1 MAIFTAI
8 ASAVSVVTA
17 AIGLGAVTAAQV
29 AWFAFTTA
37 VTIGASALQRG
48 IQRPTPER
56 IASEG
61 VRGTELSL
69 QASPDHPRV
78 LILGQ
83 RATAGTLVYRCTSGA
98 SNETLH
104 QVIALADHEIEG
116 LTGLW
121 VEDQRVEWSAASN
134 NDVETF
140 NVPAYTAGG
149 VDHLRITLYKGRS
162 GQTHD
167 AGLVTASGG
176 QWTSNHVGVNIAYV
190 VVRAIYNQDVFRTG
204 GPPRILFDV
213 KGAKLYDPRLDST
226 QAGGSGSHRFGQ
238 PATYAYST
246 NLEVAR
252 YNFLRGIGNGGDGKP
267 MFGPG
272 LDVDDVDTA
281 RAIAGMNVCDQTVNL
296 RQGGTEPRYRISAV
310 ILANESFSDV
320 LDKMSTAC
328 AGSYPELSGRY
339 AIMPGAARSPALSLS
354 DNDIALGSPLKRQ
367 THQSIGRVPNELT
380 GTWADPA
387 SKYERTPVP
396 TRFSSS
402 DETTDG
408 GFRRSVKVDLEFVAS
423 QSQGQRV
430 LEIHRR
436 LARRQVE
443 HVVTFTRRAIR
454 VQAGDWISWTSD
466 YYGYSTKLFRVEQVS
481 ITQAFEVICNLR
493 EIDAA
498 VYDWDPATDELL
510 VDAPADLPPGGPTL
524 ATVSGFALETAEV
537 VSTDG
542 TRTPAIRAT
551 WTAIPD
557 PTVRSLLIEYRRVG
571 DTPWQT
577 YRTSRDQVTA
587 GAATIVAG
595 VIGGDTYEA
604 RARLETDPPRQV
616 TIIAPVTAGNVTQ
629 PVVVNRAQL
638 STVTEDVRPGI
649 ITADD
654 LIPSLRDSVEDET
667 RSSNLLSELIVSR
680 VRESTQGLSIA
691 RDIGA
696 LRRDV
701 ALGLAPI
708 SADLTRLDQVSADLQ
723 AQIAAT
729 ATTAAANNAT
739 TAAAVV
745 VEQGARTAG
754 DAAEAAARTTAVAQ
768 LTTDL
773 ATVSSA
779 VSAIAGPTG
788 ITAAKLDTLE
798 VTAVDIASQSTLG
811 AFVQAVER
819 GKIDDE
825 LKQRVGFQNARIE
838 ENRVV
843 GVINGDAIAAID
855 TRLTSETN
863 TRTTQVATI
872 NSSLTTLTNADTAL
886 ASRATALEAEVQGA
900 RQGQPDVA
908 ARLTAIDTAR
918 ASGDSAL
925 SSRAS
930 ALEATVNNGSTGV
943 GAVNARLTTEE
954 QARASGDNAL
964 ASTLTNV
971 SARADQAT
979 ASGLVGLVAVATAGG
994 AAASFRIQLRTT
1006 VGGTWRETG
1015 FRMDILNDN
1024 TTRIVFDADYMQFG
1038 VQRLLLQDA
1047 SVASGATVQMVQI
1060 QAIDGANRFVLA
1072 PQFLV
1077 DSLALAPGAAG
1088 SKKAVRA
1095 QLNGGNQVNYSL
1107 APAATNNVAMAAIDI
1122 LTPGRSGR
1130 NAVVIVGYFLDMVH
1144 QMNIISSSATVDIDL
1159 EVYVSNYTGG
1169 IATGKTLIGSE
1180 PLWRDLATGSLITIR
1195 KNGVYSL
1202 TGVTFGRALVEVSL
1216 KVSRRAGSGNST
1228 SITQRINQ
1236 IEQFNT
1242 TVEVET
1248 TVQ

>member
-8 ASAVSVVTA
+8 ATALTGLGLGVVT
-17 AIGLGAVTAAQV
+17 GLQV
-29 AWFAFTTA
+29 AWFTVSLA
-37 VTIGASALQRG
+37 VTFGLSALQRG
-48 IQRPTPER
+48 QQRPTPER
-56 IASEG
+56 LQTEG

-98 SNETLH
+98 SNDVLH
-104 QVIALADHEIEG
+104 QVIALADHEIDG
-116 LTGLW
+116 IARLW
-121 VEDQRVEWSAASN
+121 IDDQEIAWTSGSGN
-134 NDVETF
+134 NSETF
-140 NVPAYTAGG
+140 VASAFTAGG
-149 VDHLRITLYKGRS
+149 VDHLTITLYKGRA

-167 AGLVTASGG
+167 ASLVTASGG
-176 QWTSNHVGVNIAYV
+176 QWTADHDGVGVAYAI
-190 VVRAIYNQDVFRTG
+190 VRSVYNQDVFRTG
-204 GPPRILFDV
+204 GPPRILFEV
-213 KGAKLYDPRLDST
+213 RGALLYDPRLDST
-226 QAGGSGSHRFGQ
+226 QTGGSGSHRFGQ
-238 PATYAYST
+238 PATYAYT
-246 NLEVAR
+246 RNLEVAR
-252 YNFLRGIGNGGDGKP
+252 YNYLRGIGDGGNGRP

-272 LDVDDVDTA
+272 LEAEDIDTT
-281 RAIAGMNVCDQTVNL
+281 RAMAAMNVCDQTVNL
-296 RQGGTEPRYRISAV
+296 RAGGSEPRYRISAV
-310 ILANESFSDV
+310 ILANEQFADV
-320 LDKMSTAC
+320 LDRMSTAC
-328 AGSYPELSGRY
+328 AGSYPDLSGLY
-339 AIMPGAARSPALSLS
+339 AIMPGSARTPVLTLT
-354 DNDIALGSPLKRQ
+354 DNHIALGNPLKRQ
-367 THQSIGRVPNELT
+367 THQSIGQVPNELT

-396 TRFSSS
+396 TRFSSA

-408 GFRRSVKVDLEFVAS
+408 GYRRTKTIDLEYVAS

-436 LARRQVE
+436 LGRRQIE
-443 HVVTFTRRAIR
+443 HVVTFTRRAL
-454 VQAGDWISWTSD
+454 VLEAGDWIAWSSE
-466 YYGYSTKLFRVEQVS
+466 YYGYSEKLFRVEQIAV
-481 ITQAFEVICNLR
+481 TQGFEVVCNLR

-498 VYDWDPATDELL
+498 VYDWDPATDEIL
-510 VDAPADLPPGGPTL
+510 ASQPADLPPGGPTL
-524 ATVSGFALETAEV
+524 STVSGFALETAEV

-571 DTPWQT
+571 DTPWLA

-667 RSSNLLSELIVSR
+667 RQSNLLAEMIVSR

-691 RDIGA
+691 RDIGK
-696 LRRDV
+696 LRADV

-798 VTAVDIASQSTLG
+798 VQAVDIASQSTLG

-886 ASRATALEAEVQGA
+886 ASRATALEATVNNGST
-900 RQGQPDVA
+900 GVA
-908 ARLTAIDTAR
+908 AVNARLTTEEQAR

-925 SSRAS
+925 AGRAS

-979 ASGLVGLVAVATAGG
+979 ASGLVGLVAVATASG
-994 AAASFRIQLRTT
+994 AVASFRVQLRTV
-1006 VGGTWRETG
+1006 VGGTARDVG
-1015 FRMDILNDN
+1015 QRLDILADGS
-1024 TTRIVFDADYMQFG
+1024 TRIEFDAGKIINRTEQLQIASPSVNSGTPIDLFS
-1038 VQRLLLQDA
+1038 VQ
-1047 SVASGATVQMVQI
+1047 SINGE
-1060 QAIDGANRFVLA
+1060 NRFVFDPTVQILQSNLSSGTSIISRDA
-1072 PQFLV
+1072 VSSSFSVQV
-1077 DSLALAPGAAG
+1077 PGAPTITNLVTQAFTIPAG
-1088 SKKAVRA
+1088 TRTQFTVIIFYDYNFSWGRFYGDRNNSTAPLTNLIRITFPQSVGVTA
-1095 QLNGGNQVNYSL
+1095 NDDNDVN
-1107 APAATNNVAMAAIDI
+1107 PGVN
-1122 LTPGRSGR
+1122 LTGSGSWETSRSGR
-1130 NAVVIVGYFLDMVH
+1130 IFTGLNVFAPA
-1144 QMNIISSSATVDIDL
+1144 SSSSRTVTL
-1159 EVYVSNYTGG
+1159 TYSSVNQWNRANTNLLVSSFSTTG
-1169 IATGKTLIGSE
+1169 IL
-1180 PLWRDLATGSLITIR
+1180 LL
-1195 KNGVYSL
+1195 
-1202 TGVTFGRALVEVSL
+1202 
-1216 KVSRRAGSGNST
+1216 
-1228 SITQRINQ
+1228 
-1236 IEQFNT
+1236 
-1242 TVEVET
+1242 
-1248 TVQ
+1248 